1 MLKEDHL
8 EFQTSL
14 DYITRPFHKDGREGG
29 KKKGR
34 KKREREER
42 EGKRR
47 REGRQ
52 ACIVTD

>member
-14 DYITRPFHKDGREGG
+14 DYITRPFQKDGREGG

-34 KKREREER
+34 KKRGREER

>member
-14 DYITRPFHKDGREGG
+14 DYITRPFQKDGREGG

-34 KKREREER
+34 KKRGKEER